1 MKIVIAGGT
10 GQVGAV
16 IRRALRSQHDLL
28 VLTRSHDLDS
38 VDRTVY
44 WDGKNPGPWAAE
56 LEEADVIINLAG
68 RSVNCRYG
76 SRNRRDIV
84 ESRVS
89 STRAIGFALKQ
100 VKKPP
105 ALWLQA
111 STATIY
117 AHRFDVPNDEVTGII
132 GGEESNAPNTWR
144 FSIDVAK
151 AWEAAVQNV
160 GPLPNTR
167 VVLMRSA
174 MIMSPDQGGI
184 FAVLRR
190 LARLGLGGRAGSG
203 RQYVSWIHEQDFV
216 RVIETLFVDESLSGP
231 INVCSPN
238 PLPNADFMKILRR
251 ACGAPIGLPATKW
264 MLEVGAFFIR
274 TETELILKSRRV
286 VPRRLLESGF
296 EFQFPRWR
304 EAAEDLCQRY

>member
-1 MKIVIAGGT
+1 LKIVIAGGT

-238 PLPNADFMKILRR
+238 PLPNAEFMKILRR

>member
-1 MKIVIAGGT
+1 VKIVIAGGT

-16 IRRALRSQHDLL
+16 IRRALRSRHDLL

-44 WDGKNPGPWAAE
+44 WDGKTPGPWAAE

-76 SRNRRDIV
+76 SRNRRDIL
-84 ESRVS
+84 ESRVNS
-89 STRAIGFALKQ
+89 VRAIGFALKQ
-100 VKKPP
+100 AKKPP

-132 GGEESNAPNTWR
+132 GGEEPNAPDTWR

-151 AWEAAVQNV
+151 AWEAAVQSV

-184 FAVLRR
+184 FAMLRR
-190 LARLGLGGRAGSG
+190 LARLGLGGRAGNG
-203 RQYVSWIHEQDFV
+203 RQYVSWIHEHDFV

-238 PLPNADFMKILRR
+238 PLPNAEFMKILRR

-264 MLEVGAFFIR
+264 MLEVGAFFMR

>member
-238 PLPNADFMKILRR
+238 PLPNAEFMKILRR